1 MKDDTARIDAP
12 RRHLG
17 MAQAT
22 LLALGMIM
30 TTDTLKTAPTVAL
43 SIGTWHFYGT
53 WVLGGLISMIG
64 AFCYVEMATAF
75 PDPGGDYNF
84 LRKAWGRE
92 VGWLFAWS
100 RFSIM
105 HTGWMAL
112 MAFVFFPAPH
122 QLMTNS
128 AAFWFLMQ
136 IGMMIGFATS
146 WPANVWL
153 IKRGIKVPM

>member
-1 MKDDTARIDAP
+1 MPEAAPDTP

-17 MAQAT
+17 AGQAM

-30 TTDTLKTAPTVAL
+30 TTDTLRTAPTVAL
-43 SIGTWHFYGT
+43 NLGTWHFYGT

-84 LRKAWGRE
+84 LTRAYGRG
-92 VGWLFAWS
+92 VGFLFAWS

-105 HTGWMAL
+105 HTGWIAL
-112 MAFVFFPAPH
+112 MAFLFADYAGDLFGLGHAGRTFFA
-122 QLMTNS
+122 LATV
-128 AAFWFLMQ
+128 AAL
-136 IGMMIGFATS
+136 IG
-146 WPANVWL
+146 L
-153 IKRGIKVPM
+153 